1 MTKKRKK
8 IILTIYRLFLVG
20 MIIYGAWGVIR
31 YFQQKD
37 AGKALYNSSI
47 EAAKPSITD
56 PEIRLEALQKTNA
69 DIIGWLIVDETGID
83 FPVLH
88 DKAFRQLYADAL
100 KNGGDWTAVRGGSSK
115 TASELFYK
123 YLYND
128 YTGKPSPMG
137 SVTIDVRVD
146 SAMSGR
152 YVLIYGHNAGIE
164 GIMFSDLERYKDLE
178 YCIRHRS
185 AVLFSES
192 GREDLE
198 LIAVSV
204 VSGYDQ
210 TVYGLDGLV
219 NDMGFRVHDAV
230 DTLFK
235 NAVYLA
241 DRDHIAEDLEGAKPP
256 EAEGDSRPEAGGA
269 AGTAA
274 GSTGGTAGAPPEGA
288 GSPQAAPAG
297 AGNAAPAEPPSPDT
311 DAPDTTAP
319 DWPDDLDDV
328 PTVAEAPGS
337 SGRYVLLSTC
347 YDAPHPEDPARL
359 VLLYKVAEQQ

>member
-88 DKAFRQLYADAL
+88 DKAFRKLYADAL

-198 LIAVSV
+198 LIAVAV

-235 NAVYLA
+235 NAIYLA
-241 DRDHIAEDLEGAKPP
+241 DRDFVAEDL
-256 EAEGDSRPEAGGA
+256 
-269 AGTAA
+269 
-274 GSTGGTAGAPPEGA
+274 AGAPPEGA
-288 GSPQAAPAG
+288 GSPQAAPEG
-297 AGNAAPAEPPSPDT
+297 AGYEAPAEPHSPDT